1 VILVD
6 TSVWIDHFRKKN
18 PQMVRLLELN
28 MVYLHPWV
36 IGELACGNLKNRG
49 ILDDLAY
56 LSQSVIASD
65 PEVMQFLENHK
76 LYGRGVGWVDLH
88 LLASAI
94 LTNCPIWTTDRNL
107 SKIAHDLDVAFT
119 PAASA

>member
-6 TSVWIDHFRKKN
+6 TSVWIDHLRKKN
-18 PQMVRLLELN
+18 PQMVRLLDLN
-28 MVYLHPWV
+28 MVYLHPWI

-49 ILDDLAY
+49 TLRDLAD
-56 LSQSVIASD
+56 LTQVVLASD
-65 PEVMQFLENHK
+65 EEVMTFLERHR

-94 LTNCPIWTTDRNL
+94 LTNCPFWTVDRAL
-107 SKIAHDLDVAFT
+107 SKIAIELDVAFT
-119 PAASA
+119 PSM